1 MSFLNSLFGSQPPIS
16 YPDEWLDH
24 DASQLD
30 YVVIDCEMTGLN
42 PRKDK
47 LLSIAAVKISKG
59 HILTDYAFYE
69 VIQQDP
75 SKLKTETILI
85 HRLNHEM
92 IASGKDQN
100 LIIEDLYKFCQGCI
114 PVGHFFDIDLSFL
127 PKDKYFSYPHLD
139 TRDLA
144 HALLRKHP
152 SDLDLRNSLQLENLI
167 KLFSLPSFT
176 AHHALSDVCS
186 TACLFLKL
194 LQELKSH
201 KVITLKSFCELR

>member
-1 MSFLNSLFGSQPPIS
+1 MSFLKPFFSSQTHLS
-16 YPDEWLDH
+16 YPEEWLDH
-24 DASQLD
+24 DASHLD

-47 LLSIAAVKISKG
+47 LLSIAAVKISNG
-59 HILTDYAFYE
+59 HILTDSAFYE

-85 HRLNHEM
+85 HRLNHET
-92 IASGKDQN
+92 IASGKDQAH
-100 LIIEDLYKFCQGCI
+100 IIEELYKFCEGSI
-114 PVGHFFDIDLSFL
+114 PVGHFFDIDLDFL
-127 PKDKYFSYPHLD
+127 PKDKQFSYPHLD

-144 HALLRKHP
+144 HNLLSKHYP
-152 SDLDLRNSLQLENLI
+152 KGCLANELQLK
-167 KLFSLPSFT
+167 KLTQHFSLPSFT

-194 LQELKSH
+194 LQEFKNH
-201 KVITLKSFCELR
+201 KIITLKSFCELR